1 LEVPLRPSPDVV
13 WRDLEGEAVLLD
25 LASGTYFG
33 LNDVGTRIWRLLE
46 AGESLARIAEALAE
60 EYEVS
65 GEQAARDAEALVTEL
80 RGRGLLVEA
89 PPGETP

>member
-1 LEVPLRPSPDVV
+1 
-13 WRDLEGEAVLLD
+13 VLLD

-33 LNDVGTRIWRLLE
+33 LNDVGTRIWQLLE
-46 AGESLARIAEALAE
+46 AGKPLPHIADALAE

-65 GEQAARDAEALVTEL
+65 REQAVHDAEALVTEL
-80 RGRGLLVEA
+80 RQRGLLVEA

>member
-1 LEVPLRPSPDVV
+1 LEVPLRPSSDVV

-65 GEQAARDAEALVTEL
+65 GEQAARDAEALVKEL